1 MSYAVIRN
9 VKYKMSNLPS
19 IGRHNERKNENYGNK
34 DIDVTKSNENYHFK
48 APIMKSYEKEFYRL
62 REEYNLKGNLR
73 ITGKK
78 QSNVACEFIITSD
91 KQFFD
96 SIGKEKTKQFFKDSY
111 EFACKKCGEKN
122 IMSAVVHMDEHTPHM
137 HLVYIPVVKGKNKK
151 GEEIEKINCS
161 QFWKGFNSY
170 GILQDGFYKHCREK
184 GYDLQR
190 GEVREE
196 SREHLTVEEYKI
208 KVKAEELAEKQKE
221 LDKLQSIDINV
232 NLKAERKKLTY
243 SIQEVNAIQ
252 EQNRALKLKVYNLK
266 ESIKQANQNIKKGN
280 TTIAKLKEER
290 ENLKNIEKAYN
301 DLKNEKEHWE
311 NFKKANPNIE
321 KALVNYNKMVDF
333 AYKTQNKLSDLKNM
347 YIKKTT
353 EIAETLEVSSI
364 TMKNIEE
371 KKSSLVEL
379 SSLEN
384 KINDNRN
391 EIMLLRG
398 QIADLSVLNFKRKKQ
413 LQDKLKELIEN
424 ENKLKNE
431 LVKKF
436 TIPSSEIV
444 NLRNKMSL
452 KIDQLEI
459 YKQQTINKIKTFEKE
474 QEKIKLEFKQYK
486 VYSEIILPKE
496 LLNIA
501 NRKYKEIKSSTI
513 IEREL
518 MSLSKAE
525 KDKIYNNSTE
535 AIKQKLLEHW
545 KKDTNKVNKSFEKS
559 IKHDVER

>member
-1 MSYAVIRN
+1 
-9 VKYKMSNLPS
+9 
-19 IGRHNERKNENYGNK
+19 
-34 DIDVTKSNENYHFK
+34 
-48 APIMKSYEKEFYRL
+48 MK
-62 REEYNLKGNLR
+62 
-73 ITGKK
+73 
-78 QSNVACEFIITSD
+78 
-91 KQFFD
+91 
-96 SIGKEKTKQFFKDSY
+96 
-111 EFACKKCGEKN
+111 
-122 IMSAVVHMDEHTPHM
+122 
-137 HLVYIPVVKGKNKK
+137 
-151 GEEIEKINCS
+151 
-161 QFWKGFNSY
+161 
-170 GILQDGFYKHCREK
+170 
-184 GYDLQR
+184 
-190 GEVREE
+190 
-196 SREHLTVEEYKI
+196 
-208 KVKAEELAEKQKE
+208 
-221 LDKLQSIDINV
+221 
-232 NLKAERKKLTY
+232 
-243 SIQEVNAIQ
+243 
-252 EQNRALKLKVYNLK
+252 
-266 ESIKQANQNIKKGN
+266 
-280 TTIAKLKEER
+280 
-290 ENLKNIEKAYN
+290 
-301 DLKNEKEHWE
+301 
-311 NFKKANPNIE
+311 
-321 KALVNYNKMVDF
+321 
-333 AYKTQNKLSDLKNM
+333 
-347 YIKKTT
+347 
-353 EIAETLEVSSI
+353 
-364 TMKNIEE
+364 E